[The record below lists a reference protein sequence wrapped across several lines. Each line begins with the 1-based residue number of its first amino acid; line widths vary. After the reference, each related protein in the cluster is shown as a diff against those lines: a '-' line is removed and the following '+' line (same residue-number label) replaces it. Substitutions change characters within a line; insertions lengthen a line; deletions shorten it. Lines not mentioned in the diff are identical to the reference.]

1 MWQHIL
7 KSITFGK
14 LDELRPTDE
23 KTEIYHTN
31 TRYDL
36 KLLF

>member
-1 MWQHIL
+1 VA
-7 KSITFGK
+7 TYFEVYNFGK

-31 TRYDL
+31 TRYDS